1 MEPISVPVAI
11 EELLSIVKRL
21 HDSYPGKKSTLDGRL
36 VGDLGEVLVAENY
49 DLTLHKGLRKHHDAE
64 ASDRRQVQIK
74 TTMQNSLTFPAD
86 HVPDYYFGIKLHGNG
101 KFDVVFNGPG
111 SVAASAIRNRKP
123 TKTNLHS
130 ISINALEILNKTVKA
145 KDQIPKRLKE

>member
-1 MEPISVPVAI
+1 
-11 EELLSIVKRL
+11 
-21 HDSYPGKKSTLDGRL
+21 
-36 VGDLGEVLVAENY
+36 
-49 DLTLHKGLRKHHDAE
+49 
-64 ASDRRQVQIK
+64 
-74 TTMQNSLTFPAD
+74 MQNSLTFPAD
-86 HVPDYYFGIKLHGNG
+86 HVPDYYLGIKLHGNG
-101 KFDVVFNGPG
+101 KFDVVFNGQG